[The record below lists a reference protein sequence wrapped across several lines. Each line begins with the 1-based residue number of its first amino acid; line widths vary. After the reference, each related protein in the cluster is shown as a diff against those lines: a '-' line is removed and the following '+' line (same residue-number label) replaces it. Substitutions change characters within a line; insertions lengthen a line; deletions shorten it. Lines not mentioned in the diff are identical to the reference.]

1 MVASNTDP
9 SYGADTSALTC
20 SEACTPARAPIRS
33 AAPFT
38 CQYGLAPWI
47 SCSWSLRCFASQWHT
62 VAVYL
67 SSEADIQK
75 LLREPLRRKPMAV
88 IGVVTGN
95 PRTVVKNQQAPAWTK
110 YPASFSQGTVCI
122 RDNQQGCDG
131 EHEIH

>member
-1 MVASNTDP
+1 
-9 SYGADTSALTC
+9 
-20 SEACTPARAPIRS
+20 
-33 AAPFT
+33 
-38 CQYGLAPWI
+38 
-47 SCSWSLRCFASQWHT
+47 
-62 VAVYL
+62 VYL
-67 SSEADIQK
+67 SFEADIQK

-110 YPASFSQGTVCI
+110 YPASFSQDTVCI